1 MQVERY
7 DFASMNEKSTKRLLQ
22 KDAVF
27 HGSSELLFDDVAK
40 AQEQPE
46 VIHLSKP
53 PWSNDLHCAIV
64 FWII

>member
-27 HGSSELLFDDVAK
+27 HGSSELLYDDVAK

-46 VIHLSKP
+46 VIHP
-53 PWSNDLHCAIV
+53 PKHSFLLHLICLV
-64 FWII
+64 L